1 MCATRLPLLLL
12 EAIWFEK
19 IGQIIRRGRST
30 WLVCIVGPDPENR
43 SPASR
48 LQ

>member
-1 MCATRLPLLLL
+1 VCHRSLPLLLL

-30 WLVCIVGPDPENR
+30 WLVCIVGPDPEYR